1 MSKGEVFLEYV
12 SMRQDIRIA
21 KAKQAEEEKNKSDET

>member
-12 SMRQDIRIA
+12 SMRQAGRVA
-21 KAKQAEEEKNKSDET
+21 KAAQEEAEAKKNNAQ